1 MAMLDPVAGSKE
13 VAVETLLQASW
24 PKHHAAVSEF
34 AFQLPQEQ
42 RLAFEK
48 AWREYYE
55 VGGSIR
61 FFDYYMGEKPRERFQ
76 ERVNAILRFTQI

>member
-1 MAMLDPVAGSKE
+1 MDVD
-13 VAVETLLQASW
+13 VEKLLQSSW

-42 RLAFEK
+42 RPSFEK
-48 AWREYYE
+48 VWREYYE

-61 FFDYYMGEKPRERFQ
+61 FFDYYMGDNPRQKFQ
-76 ERVNAILRFTQI
+76 ERVNAILKFTQI